1 MNIQQKTKHWQSI
14 FEQHQSSGLCII
26 GFCQAHKINVSTFYS
41 WRKRI
46 ANKTLAVKSQQVI
59 PFVIHEQ
66 PFTQS
71 SVIKIT
77 TPNGYQVDFD
87 SSLAHQV
94 LVPLLK
100 ALQ

>member
-1 MNIQQKTKHWQSI
+1 MRLDHAFFNTSLTLKV
-14 FEQHQSSGLCII
+14 
-26 GFCQAHKINVSTFYS
+26 AHGVNVSTFYS

-46 ANKTLAVKSQQVI
+46 VNKTITVKSQQVI

-77 TPNGYQVDFD
+77 TLNGYKVDFD

-100 ALQ
+100 SLQ

>member
-1 MNIQQKTKHWQSI
+1 MNIQQKTKRWQSI
-14 FEQHQSSGLCII
+14 FEQHQSSGLSIV

-46 ANKTLAVKSQQVI
+46 ANKTRAVKSQQVI

-66 PFTQS
+66 PFIQS

-77 TPNGYQVDFD
+77 SPNGYQVDFD
-87 SSLAHQV
+87 PSLAHQV

>member
-14 FEQHQSSGLCII
+14 FEQHQSSGLSII
-26 GFCQAHKINVSTFYS
+26 GFCQAHKITVSTFYS

-46 ANKTLAVKSQQVI
+46 VNKTLTVKSQQVL
-59 PFVIHEQ
+59 PFVIHEH